1 MDAMPWFGVPV
12 FRRSVLRQPVERL
25 RRRLDLWRSRSVQ
38 RRQLALL
45 AESPHLL
52 RDLGLSVE
60 QARREAAKRFWR
72 P

>member
-1 MDAMPWFGVPV
+1 MDAMSWFGVPV
-12 FRRSVLRQPVERL
+12 LRRNLLLTPVERL
-25 RRRLDLWRSRSVQ
+25 LWRLALWRSRSAQ
-38 RRQLALL
+38 RRQLTLI

-52 RDLGLSVE
+52 RDLGLSSD